1 MTYPKPDVQQWTF
14 LVLSPFRLGGRNFSP
29 GDILNRR
36 RLAIGPRVIRELIDT
51 GKIEVAS

>member
-14 LVLSPFRLGGRNFSP
+14 LVLSPFRLGGRNYQP

-51 GKIEVAS
+51 GKIEVAA

>member
-1 MTYPKPDVQQWTF
+1 MARPDVTQWTF
-14 LVLSPFRLGGRNFSP
+14 NVLASFRLGGRTYQP

-36 RLAIGPRVIRELIDT
+36 RLAIGPRAIARLIAK